1 MNTNDDFENKRL
13 LEEIDK
19 LDNDPSIETG
29 EETVKTK
36 NPIVENFVFF
46 SIIIIVVFAVLY
58 LYNSKDNATKLERVD
73 EVHDD
78 KSNGQVVE
86 KQTPQIAKEYTID
99 NENYEI
105 STDNAKKFFET
116 QKENIIVTQKKLNI
130 NKDLVI
136 RLMNKNDA
144 SIPNVDVYIIYYDG
158 ENNIVGIDETFFEVL
173 VGKTERYMTFENP
186 PEGFERVEAFVTK
199 KYFSD
204 SVGMLLNNQISYK
217 AKEDGKGNLEELE
230 VFNNSDKKV
239 DIIELSIIYYDSNDD
254 ILSVEKRY
262 CFDMRNGKSEKI
274 DLFGV
279 WEEENGEYIDYDH
292 YEVRLDYAIEYEK

>member
-78 KSNGQVVE
+78 KLNGQVVE

-136 RLMNKNDA
+136 GLMNKNDA

>member
-1 MNTNDDFENKRL
+1 M
-13 LEEIDK
+13 
-19 LDNDPSIETG
+19 
-29 EETVKTK
+29 
-36 NPIVENFVFF
+36 FF

-136 RLMNKNDA
+136 GLMNKNDA